1 MISPFLRDQLTSCM
15 ACLLARCSRGA
26 IETCISLHHSCTSSA
41 TFHFKETTLSKR
53 SNISSTEFST
63 SSYSASEE
71 MAAWD
76 RETLTAP
83 WEEHKCTAC
92 KKRKSELETS
102 LKYCAKCKEAEYC
115 SRECQKGDW
124 KRHKQFCAGKSQI
137 DWFVPPAEPSL
148 PQADHPRQLP

>member
-1 MISPFLRDQLTSCM
+1 VICPFLRDQLTSCM
-15 ACLLARCSRGA
+15 ACLLARCRRGA
-26 IETCISLHHSCTSSA
+26 IERVFHCTIRALPRQRS
-41 TFHFKETTLSKR
+41 TLRKLLLSKR
-53 SNISSTEFST
+53 SKISSTEFST
-63 SSYSASEE
+63 SSYSASAK
-71 MAAWD
+71 MNWD
-76 RETLTAP
+76 RETMTAP
-83 WEEHKCTAC
+83 WEEPKCTAC

-115 SRECQKGDW
+115 SRECQKDDW